1 MTALN
6 GEPEPSVG
14 IEAIGSGSPQ
24 CTEYHEETNSE
35 SNGQFRLR
43 GLVPQV
49 TNSSALNNIDL
60 LMLFFLKTV
69 RVHGADEERQWKH

>member
-24 CTEYHEETNSE
+24 CTEFHEEATSE

-49 TNSSALNNIDL
+49 INSSIL
-60 LMLFFLKTV
+60 LKYRSVNDPLFY
-69 RVHGADEERQWKH
+69 